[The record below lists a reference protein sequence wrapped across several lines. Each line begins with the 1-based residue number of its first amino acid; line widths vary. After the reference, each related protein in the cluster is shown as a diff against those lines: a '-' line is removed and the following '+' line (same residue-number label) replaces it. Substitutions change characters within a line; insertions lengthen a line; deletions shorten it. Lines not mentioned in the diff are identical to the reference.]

1 MNKQLGNGSL
11 CFAKAPFIISTA
23 SVVGSKEG
31 EGPLKD
37 YFDVI
42 GSDVFQRDKWVIV
55 RRN

>member
-31 EGPLKD
+31 ERPLKD